1 MYSFFFLGSLFGIHY
16 DYQIHMIG
24 MKIRGALVTMI
35 YKKTLELNTVTLNN
49 FR

>member
-1 MYSFFFLGSLFGIHY
+1 MCFLDTIFHAHY
-16 DYQIHMIG
+16 TYQIHIIG
-24 MKIRGALVTMI
+24 IKIRGALVTMI

>member
-1 MYSFFFLGSLFGIHY
+1 MIGTILNVHF

-24 MKIRGALVTMI
+24 IKIRGALVTMI
-35 YKKTLELNTVTLNN
+35 YKKTLELNTVSLNK